1 MVTSILL
8 MGSGRFTGTAEHF
21 LISRYFQI
29 NFDLI
34 FQWGY
39 LNYDHRR
46 IFPKNLFMPNLIFTL
61 IKEGYLSLKLTLKV
75 IGYEN
80 PIS

>member
-46 IFPKNLFMPNLIFTL
+46 IFPKNLFTPNLIFTL
-61 IKEGYLSLKLTLKV
+61 IKVRLFILKINFKSNRL
-75 IGYEN
+75 
-80 PIS
+80 